1 MAVEQLAQPAQAIA
15 LQQVGVQLHPQ
26 ALRQAGTRLLQAHH
40 ALGAQ
45 AQSAGEVVLADLALD
60 HHQRVGLQQRLGR
73 GEGFGEQRGLDP
85 SGAVVEGDEAHLVA
99 LLVLHHP
106 QVDDQPGHRLG
117 IARRLQL
124 DDALAGEAPHLAFV
138 LVDRMAGQ
146 VKAEGVLLAL
156 QAFLEG
162 QLLDLAVVGVDI
174 RLRLGEDSA
183 EQVHVPA
190 VVAARGLLG
199 GLDRFLHRRQQHGAV
214 EVDGSLVGL

>member
-45 AQSAGEVVLADLALD
+45 AQSAGESSWLTSPSTTTSASVCSSDWAAAKAS
-60 HHQRVGLQQRLGR
+60 
-73 GEGFGEQRGLDP
+73 ENSEGLDP

-146 VKAEGVLLAL
+146 VQAEGVLLAL
-156 QAFLEG
+156 QAFLEVSS
-162 QLLDLAVVGVDI
+162 LTLRWLA
-174 RLRLGEDSA
+174 
-183 EQVHVPA
+183 
-190 VVAARGLLG
+190 
-199 GLDRFLHRRQQHGAV
+199 
-214 EVDGSLVGL
+214 